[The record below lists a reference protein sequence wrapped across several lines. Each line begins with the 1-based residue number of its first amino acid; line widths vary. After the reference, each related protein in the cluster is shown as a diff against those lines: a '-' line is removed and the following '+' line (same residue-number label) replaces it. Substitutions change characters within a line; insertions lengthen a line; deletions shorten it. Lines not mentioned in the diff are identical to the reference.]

1 MSVYIEVSKSRGVSK
16 LLKAINEARF
26 DITSMIKSREKTL
39 QSTDLA
45 LIIDIDLDRRR
56 SHQEVINMISD
67 LDYVSYVE
75 EV

>member
-67 LDYVSYVE
+67 LDYVNYVE

>member
-39 QSTDLA
+39 HSTDLA

-67 LDYVSYVE
+67 LDYVNYVE